1 MIRKWL
7 AVGIIL
13 LFVGT
18 SIIPANAQNTEKE
31 TSRGWLYVGGVD
43 LGIRR
48 GFRMRLIMHLMEIQ
62 CLSIQEYMMS
72 Y

>member
-31 TSRGWLYVGGVD
+31 TSRGWLYVGGS
-43 LGIRR
+43 GP
-48 GFRMRLIMHLMEIQ
+48 GN
-62 CLSIQEYMMS
+62 
-72 Y
+72 